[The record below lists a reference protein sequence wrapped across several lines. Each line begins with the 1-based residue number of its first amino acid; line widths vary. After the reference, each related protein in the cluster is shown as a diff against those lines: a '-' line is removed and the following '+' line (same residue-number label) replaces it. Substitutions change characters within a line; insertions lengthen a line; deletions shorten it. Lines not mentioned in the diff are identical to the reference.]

1 MEKLITK
8 SITLAFINEDMN
20 LFDIEIPYSSISALE
35 LECITTTVGHTPSG
49 EFNEFLTCRFLNL
62 RLHKDL
68 IDNSTLEA
76 FNHSIMSVTLNFN
89 NNTSKSYNVSWHSED
104 GIVNQLQQVK
114 EKDNIIKVLVG

>member
-20 LFDIEIPYSSISALE
+20 LFDIEIPYSSVSVLE

-62 RLHKDL
+62 RLQKDS
-68 IDNSTLEA
+68 IDDQTLEA
-76 FNHSIMSVTLNFN
+76 FKNSIMSITLKFN
-89 NNTSKSYNVSWHSED
+89 NNTSKSYNVSWRSED
-104 GIVNQLQQVK
+104 GIVNSLQQVK
-114 EKDNIIKVLVG
+114 EKDNIIKVLIG